1 MALEHRV
8 NGALDLEERGALHG
22 AARHDA
28 GEPTNDY
35 LADGRHAGD
44 LPQLGA
50 LHRQCDSG
58 RQRHRFEPGLP
69 GSSAAPRGSKRRA
82 TCRSCPPSTA
92 EPRDGRQRLLVA
104 CNAGSGELSAS
115 FGGGRAAL
123 RPGPGQLPAHR
134 GDRAGE
140 PHRGI
145 QHRRG
150 QRRRGDL

>member
-1 MALEHRV
+1 M
-8 NGALDLEERGALHG
+8 NGALDLEERGALYG

-104 CNAGSGELSAS
+104 CNAGSGSS
-115 FGGGRAAL
+115 PPPFVGGVQLYAQDQANFLRTAAT
-123 RPGPGQLPAHR
+123 GPVTQAATTAR
-134 GDRAGE
+134 
-140 PHRGI
+140 
-145 QHRRG
+145 
-150 QRRRGDL
+150 